1 MTSEQID
8 QTVEPVETHDPEAPA
23 AAGPELGT
31 AGTEASASAT
41 ATAHA
46 TAPDGQTRRAL
57 IMRPVAAVAKPVA
70 AVAKP
75 VSSVASIA
83 RTSVVAAGRGATRV
97 VARLPRTI
105 RATQAGA
112 TEATNALQTLPDPTL
127 RSLAATSVGIG
138 AGLYL
143 ARAPRAVVVVGVV
156 PAMIMG
162 AAIALRPTEPAIP
175 EAADR

>member
-8 QTVEPVETHDPEAPA
+8 QTVETVETHDPEAPA

-31 AGTEASASAT
+31 AGTEAT
-41 ATAHA
+41 A
-46 TAPDGQTRRAL
+46 TAPDGQTRRAF

-83 RTSVVAAGRGATRV
+83 RASVVAAGRGATRV

-138 AGLYL
+138 AGLFL

-162 AAIALRPTEPAIP
+162 AAIALRPTEPAVP